1 MAMKAEQTFA
11 QALTLHQRGQL
22 GEAERL
28 YRQVLARRPDH
39 ADALNL
45 LGVLALQTGR
55 NDQAIGLIERALA
68 RNDKVADFHNNIAEA
83 YRRAG
88 RLDAA
93 AAHFA
98 KAAEL
103 QPVFVEAHQNLAAT
117 LRAQGKWDLAAAR
130 YRRVIE
136 LRPQLAEAHSGLAD
150 VLLQQEQFTEAAAH
164 YRQALAL
171 KPDRAEIQN
180 NFGIALQ
187 AKGQLQEAATAFGRA
202 AALKPDFADAHRNL
216 AAVLLDQGQP
226 APALESARRAVELTS
241 SADDKL
247 LFARCATYAPR
258 SIADA
263 EGALRSVLLRAWS
276 ELWIRPNHLAPLT
289 IALVKGNS
297 AVAAAIARAKQVAQ
311 LPALEELWGPS
322 GLAAPAGDKLLRYL
336 MESTPTADADLERVL
351 TATRRIVLDL
361 ATSGAANAIPDE
373 QLAFCCAL
381 ARQCFVNEYVFACSE
396 AEEEKARGLRDALTG
411 ALESGA
417 PVPPHWPV
425 TVAAYEPLHGVPA
438 VDALLGRSWPAQL
451 AGLFTQQI
459 AEPREEMRCRGEIPR
474 LTSVE
479 DDVSRQVQQQ
489 YEENP
494 YPRWVEVGRILQPT
508 TLQSWLP
515 TLAPGA
521 GPEENTAGDI
531 LVAGCGTGQ
540 QAIETAQMFPDARV
554 LAVDLS
560 LSSLAYAR
568 RKTHALGLG
577 NIDYAQADILRLD
590 SIGRTFDLIESTGVL
605 HHLADPLAG
614 LRVLVKLLRPRGLM
628 HLGFY
633 SESGRQPM
641 VAARRFI
648 TQRGYRAT
656 TADIRRCR
664 QELMSKKPA
673 NLPDLAEL
681 GDFFSTSACR
691 DLLFHVAERRMT
703 LPEIEAFLAAEGL
716 ALVGFQLEAH
726 VAARYRRTFPGDPTM
741 TNLANWHAFELE
753 HPYTFAGMYLF
764 WVRRRIG

>member
-1 MAMKAEQTFA
+1 
-11 QALTLHQRGQL
+11 
-22 GEAERL
+22 
-28 YRQVLARRPDH
+28 
-39 ADALNL
+39 
-45 LGVLALQTGR
+45 
-55 NDQAIGLIERALA
+55 
-68 RNDKVADFHNNIAEA
+68 
-83 YRRAG
+83 
-88 RLDAA
+88 
-93 AAHFA
+93 
-98 KAAEL
+98 
-103 QPVFVEAHQNLAAT
+103 
-117 LRAQGKWDLAAAR
+117 
-130 YRRVIE
+130 
-136 LRPQLAEAHSGLAD
+136 
-150 VLLQQEQFTEAAAH
+150 
-164 YRQALAL
+164 
-171 KPDRAEIQN
+171 
-180 NFGIALQ
+180 
-187 AKGQLQEAATAFGRA
+187 
-202 AALKPDFADAHRNL
+202 
-216 AAVLLDQGQP
+216 
-226 APALESARRAVELTS
+226 
-241 SADDKL
+241 
-247 LFARCATYAPR
+247 
-258 SIADA
+258 
-263 EGALRSVLLRAWS
+263 
-276 ELWIRPNHLAPLT
+276 
-289 IALVKGNS
+289 
-297 AVAAAIARAKQVAQ
+297 
-311 LPALEELWGPS
+311 
-322 GLAAPAGDKLLRYL
+322 

-361 ATSGAANAIPDE
+361 ATSGAACAIPGE

-396 AEEEKARGLRDALTG
+396 AEEEKARGLRDALTA

-438 VDALLGRSWPAQL
+438 VDALLGRSWPPQL

-459 AEPREEMRCRGEIPR
+459 VEPREEMRCRGEIPR

-479 DDVSRQVQQQ
+479 NEVSRQVQQQ

-521 GPEENTAGDI
+521 GPEEDTAGDI

-648 TQRGYRAT
+648 AQRGYRAT
-656 TADIRRCR
+656 PADIRRCR
-664 QELMSKKPA
+664 QELMAGKPA

-681 GDFFSTSACR
+681 GDFFSTSSCR